1 MNPDAALHNLREA
14 IRAWQEAVVAGSGDA
29 EHDAAADAVSTA
41 GALDGWLS
49 RGGHLPAAWSPPP
62 DQAVPDPDV
71 AYAAYAEAARRF
83 GRALEC
89 KVAARIRVDF
99 PAAMSIHTIGEPCED
114 HDLHVRLVAVNG
126 PTGLLADSRGGSDT
140 WDELTDEVDPDLD
153 WLGQL
158 EPDDW
163 AGRQELDLVR
173 VAGPPVSPPDP
184 TPAHPTPPEGV
195 RP

>member
-1 MNPDAALHNLREA
+1 MDPDAALHDLRDA
-14 IRAWQEAVVAGSGDA
+14 IRAWQEAAVAGSADA
-29 EHDAAADAVSTA
+29 GQEAAAEFVSTA
-41 GALDGWLS
+41 EALDGWLS

-83 GRALEC
+83 GRALAC
-89 KVAARIRVDF
+89 KVATRIRVDF
-99 PAAMSIHTIGEPCED
+99 PAATSIHTVSESCDD
-114 HDLHVRLVAVNG
+114 HDLHIRLVAVGG
-126 PTGLLADSRGGSDT
+126 PTGLLADSRSGADA

-153 WLGQL
+153 WLGLL

-163 AGRQELDLVR
+163 TGRQELDLVPLL
-173 VAGPPVSPPDP
+173 GPLRSTPDP
-184 TPAHPTPPEGV
+184 TPAHPIPAKGT